1 VTPALPRYGRPA
13 TGGRR
18 IRAMSG
24 DLDPGGPAE
33 LASARLTSLGPASLG
48 PASLGPASV
57 GPASPGPASLGLTE
71 SLAGRARWAAIVVF
85 AAVTAAGA
93 IWLNPSAPVAVAG
106 AVVAVGGAVP
116 LVLGWRPVLLYA
128 AIATAGIAMLGHGM
142 SSNLGWFGVCLLTG
156 WCVLAGS
163 RREAL
168 AYWAGTMLLFAA
180 EWLWIQPDPGWGAW
194 LAGVTLATA
203 FSLLIRH
210 DRDLLRRLRQAQA
223 GLAEQARA
231 QERNRIARELHDVI
245 GHTLTVSLLH
255 VQSARLAVE
264 HDPAD
269 AGHALAEAERLGR
282 ECLAEVRT
290 AVGMLRE
297 DDAADRTAP
306 LPGAG
311 GLPALVEQ
319 FRSAGADVTL
329 TVEGDVAGLPATTGL
344 AVYRIAQEALT
355 NAAKHAPGVPTEV
368 RLRVSAGEVTLTAD
382 SRAVPSKGASA
393 GAGPGLGV
401 ISMRERAESVGGS
414 CEAGPGGRGWLV
426 RARLP
431 LTGGAP

>member
-1 VTPALPRYGRPA
+1 MTPALPRYGRPA

-33 LASARLTSLGPASLG
+33 LAPAGLA
-48 PASLGPASV
+48 PAGL
-57 GPASPGPASLGLTE
+57 ASLGLSE

-93 IWLNPSAPVAVAG
+93 VWLNPSAPVAVAG

-116 LVLGWRPVLLYA
+116 LVLGWRPVLVYA

-168 AYWAGTMLLFAA
+168 AYWAGTMFLFAA
-180 EWLWIQPDPGWGAW
+180 EWLWVQPDPGWGAW
-194 LAGVTLATA
+194 LAGVTLSTA
-203 FSLLIRH
+203 FSLLVRH

-306 LPGAG
+306 LPAAG

-355 NAAKHAPGVPTEV
+355 NAAKHAPGAATEV
-368 RLRVSAGEVTLTAD
+368 RLRVCPGEATLTAD
-382 SRAVPSKGASA
+382 TRAVPGRGPVAD
-393 GAGPGLGV
+393 AGPGLGV
-401 ISMRERAESVGGS
+401 VSMRERAESVGGS

-431 LTGGAP
+431 LTGGAS

>member
-1 VTPALPRYGRPA
+1 MTPAVTRYGRPA
-13 TGGRR
+13 TGGRK
-18 IRAMSG
+18 IRTMSG
-24 DLDPGGPAE
+24 DLEPA
-33 LASARLTSLGPASLG
+33 
-48 PASLGPASV
+48 
-57 GPASPGPASLGLTE
+57 GLTE

-116 LVLGWRPVLLYA
+116 LVLGWRPVLVYA

-168 AYWAGTMLLFAA
+168 AYWAGTMLLFVA
-180 EWLWIQPDPGWGAW
+180 EWLWVQPDPGWGAW

-210 DRDLLRRLRQAQA
+210 DRDLLRQLRQAQA
-223 GLAEQARA
+223 GLAQRARA

-269 AGHALAEAERLGR
+269 AARALAEAERLGR

-290 AVGMLRE
+290 TVGILRE
-297 DDAADRTAP
+297 DDAADRSAP
-306 LPGAG
+306 LPGAS

-319 FRSAGADVTL
+319 FRAAGADVTL

-344 AVYRIAQEALT
+344 AAYRIAQEALT
-355 NAAKHAPGVPTEV
+355 NAAKHAPGMPTEV
-368 RLRVSAGEVTLTAD
+368 RLRVWAGEVTLTAD
-382 SRAVPSKGASA
+382 SRAAPGKGASA
-393 GAGPGLGV
+393 DAGPGLGV

-431 LTGGAP
+431 VTGGAP

>member
-1 VTPALPRYGRPA
+1 
-13 TGGRR
+13 
-18 IRAMSG
+18 MSG
-24 DLDPGGPAE
+24 DLEPA
-33 LASARLTSLGPASLG
+33 G
-48 PASLGPASV
+48 SV
-57 GPASPGPASLGLTE
+57 DY
-71 SLAGRARWAAIVVF
+71 LAGRARWAGIVVF
-85 AAVTAAGA
+85 AAVTVAGV
-93 IWLNPSAPVAVAG
+93 IRLNPSAAAAVAG
-106 AVVAVGGAVP
+106 AVVAVGAATL

-128 AIATAGIAMLGHGM
+128 AVATAGIAVLGNDM
-142 SSNLGWFGVCLLTG
+142 SSNIGWFTVCLLAA
-156 WCVLAGS
+156 WCVLAGT
-163 RREAL
+163 RREGL
-168 AYWAGTMLLFAA
+168 AYWAGAMLMFAA
-180 EWLWIQPDPGWGAW
+180 EWIWGRPDPGWGAW
-194 LAGVTLATA
+194 MAGTTLTVA

-245 GHTLTVSLLH
+245 GHTLTISLLH

-290 AVGMLRE
+290 TVGMLRE

-329 TVEGDVAGLPATTGL
+329 AVEGEAAGLPATTGL

-355 NAAKHAPGVPTEV
+355 NAAKHAPGAPTEV
-368 RLRVSAGEVTLTAD
+368 RLTVSPGEATLTAD
-382 SRAVPSKGASA
+382 TRAVPARGPGAD
-393 GAGPGLGV
+393 AGPGLGMV
-401 ISMRERAESVGGS
+401 SMRERAESVGGS

-431 LTGGAP
+431 LAEGTS

>member
-1 VTPALPRYGRPA
+1 
-13 TGGRR
+13 
-18 IRAMSG
+18 MSG
-24 DLDPGGPAE
+24 DLEPA
-33 LASARLTSLGPASLG
+33 G
-48 PASLGPASV
+48 SV
-57 GPASPGPASLGLTE
+57 DY
-71 SLAGRARWAAIVVF
+71 LAGRARWAGIVVF
-85 AAVTAAGA
+85 AAVTVAGV
-93 IWLNPSAPVAVAG
+93 IRLNPSAAAAVAG
-106 AVVAVGGAVP
+106 AVVAVGAATL

-128 AIATAGIAMLGHGM
+128 AVATAGIAVLGNDM
-142 SSNLGWFGVCLLTG
+142 SSNIGWFTVCLLAA
-156 WCVLAGS
+156 WCVLAGT
-163 RREAL
+163 RREGL
-168 AYWAGTMLLFAA
+168 AYWAGAMLMFAA
-180 EWLWIQPDPGWGAW
+180 EWIWGRPDPGWGAW
-194 LAGVTLATA
+194 MAGTTLTVA

-245 GHTLTVSLLH
+245 GHTLTISLLH

-290 AVGMLRE
+290 TVGMLRE

-329 TVEGDVAGLPATTGL
+329 AVEGDAAGLPATTGL

-355 NAAKHAPGVPTEV
+355 NAAKHAPGAPTEV
-368 RLRVSAGEVTLTAD
+368 RLTVSPGEATLTAD
-382 SRAVPSKGASA
+382 TRAVPARGPGAD
-393 GAGPGLGV
+393 AGPGLGMV
-401 ISMRERAESVGGS
+401 SMRERAESVGGS

-431 LTGGAP
+431 LAGGTS